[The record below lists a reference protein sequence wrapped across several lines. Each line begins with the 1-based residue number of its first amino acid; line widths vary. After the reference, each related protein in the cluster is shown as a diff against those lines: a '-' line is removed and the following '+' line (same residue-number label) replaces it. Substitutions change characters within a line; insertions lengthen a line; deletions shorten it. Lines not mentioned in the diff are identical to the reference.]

1 MPARFS
7 RRRPLN
13 PNRLFTASYSHAMET
28 TPAPAAR
35 ISSSTWLG
43 LFVALF
49 GLLIIR
55 RLGSFIWSARTFTGT
70 IWKESLIWATAI
82 LLLAIIKR
90 GERLP
95 LTSVG
100 LGTSTWL
107 KSLLWGVALM
117 AVCGLVG
124 GALAAL
130 TGFNGGPGGSFMEA
144 LPLWLVTLVVL
155 RAGVVEELFYRGY
168 AIERLQAL
176 GLNRQL
182 AAAIP
187 LVIFAVAHWTGGWA
201 NIVIA
206 LALGAVL
213 SAFYLWRRDL
223 VANMI
228 AHFLVDF
235 AGNVLPRFFAHS

>member
-1 MPARFS
+1 MA
-7 RRRPLN
+7 
-13 PNRLFTASYSHAMET
+13 T
-28 TPAPAAR
+28 TPVPLAR
-35 ISSSTWLG
+35 VSSSTWIG

-55 RLGSFIWSARTFTGT
+55 QLGSFIWPARTFTGT
-70 IWKESLIWATAI
+70 VWKESLIWMCA
-82 LLLAIIKR
+82 LLLLVIIKR

-100 LGTSTWL
+100 LGTSPWL

-117 AVCGLVG
+117 AICGLVG

-130 TGFNGGPGGSFMEA
+130 TGFNGGPGGSFLET
-144 LPLWLVTLVVL
+144 LPLWLATLVVV
-155 RAGVVEELFYRGY
+155 RAGVVEEMFYRGY

-176 GLNRQL
+176 GLNRSL
-182 AAAIP
+182 AVAIP

-201 NIVIA
+201 NIAIA

-213 SAFYLWRRDL
+213 SASYLWRRDL

-228 AHFLVDF
+228 GHFLVDF
-235 AGNVLPRFFAHS
+235 VGNVLPRIFSHS